1 MFKKTIENT
10 SPKRQRVNE
19 SQSVHS
25 LALRACKGAEHG
37 AVQPGNDSTKVVGL
51 DPQPPQTQF
60 PGKKRPLIHQKQG
73 IALKSHLCQDTDDFV
88 DQHGC

>member
-1 MFKKTIENT
+1 MFSKTIENT

-37 AVQPGNDSTKVVGL
+37 AVQIVTLSRSVLNSQPTHTLASVATK
-51 DPQPPQTQF
+51 
-60 PGKKRPLIHQKQG
+60 
-73 IALKSHLCQDTDDFV
+73 S
-88 DQHGC
+88 

>member
-25 LALRACKGAEHG
+25 LAFRACKGAEQDD
-37 AVQPGNDSTKVVGL
+37 VQRGCLLIYVISLQELSPVISKERQEPDANACRLTDS
-51 DPQPPQTQF
+51 
-60 PGKKRPLIHQKQG
+60 
-73 IALKSHLCQDTDDFV
+73 
-88 DQHGC
+88 